1 MKSIMIIGNGGHAK
15 VIKDIISRNDSLT
28 FKGYLDDNIKE
39 FYERDGLIYDCL
51 DNISKYYTDYYF
63 IIAIGNNEIREVIYN
78 RLNIP
83 NERFQKLIDP
93 SAIIGTNVKIGNGT
107 VVMPNSVINADS
119 VIGEHCIINT
129 ASIVEHDNYIE
140 NFVHIS
146 PNSTLTGGVKVGSGS
161 QIGASATVIPQKSI
175 GKNTIVGA
183 GATVVSDIGDNEV
196 VVGTPAKPIRR

>member
-28 FKGYLDDNIKE
+28 FKGYLDDNIKK

-93 SAIIGTNVKIGNGT
+93 SAIIGTNVKVGNGT

-140 NFVHIS
+140 DFVHIS

-175 GKNTIVGA
+175 GKKYNSWCWGY
-183 GATVVSDIGDNEV
+183 S
-196 VVGTPAKPIRR
+196 R